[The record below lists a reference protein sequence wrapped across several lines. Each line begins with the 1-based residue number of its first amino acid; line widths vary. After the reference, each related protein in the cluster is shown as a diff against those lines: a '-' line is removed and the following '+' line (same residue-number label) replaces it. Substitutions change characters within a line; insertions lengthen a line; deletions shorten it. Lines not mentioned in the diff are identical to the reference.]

1 MEGLTRLAELGR
13 LESTSRSLRYVRNAD
28 DFPARALNNV
38 WDDTAG
44 FASTTKRY
52 VVETQPKIIAR
63 CVLMTTDPGDLV
75 LDPTCGSGTTAYV
88 AEQYGRR
95 WITVD
100 TSRVALA
107 LARER
112 VLTASFPYYR
122 LVDDHRGVDS
132 GLRYKTIQ
140 RVTLRSLAYDEPPE
154 QISLYDQP
162 EVDNSRIRVSGP
174 FTVEAL
180 SRYAINPLH
189 DDVPPDPGELNAT
202 ADHVDQLLA
211 ALKTRGIPVKGG
223 KAVEIDTVVRLTST
237 SPLHAE
243 GTLRDGRTFAVSVG
257 PRYGPITVPQVD
269 DALHDAYGYDLVV
282 FAGFAATA
290 EAQSFLAPGKA
301 GRFDVVLLEANADL
315 LLGDLLRNTQSSQ
328 TFRLFAAP
336 DSTAEKLDDGTV
348 FVELKGVDLYDA
360 AKGEASARTREDVA
374 AWFLDHDY
382 DGEVFHVCQAFFP
395 KTSGWASLAR
405 ALKGSLD
412 EEALEQLA
420 TFQSNP
426 FNAANTNVQLCESST
441 LPARPAK
448 P

>member
-1 MEGLTRLAELGR
+1 LPRAEGAHGASSYNRVELPNGERRGLTAEELQNPTNVPPGSRIYALDNLTSQGFRANTTVDFEFEGRTFHPGPNANWKTTLEGLTRLAELGR

-257 PRYGPITVPQVD
+257 PRYGPD
-269 DALHDAYGYDLVV
+269 DDPVGGKSL
-282 FAGFAATA
+282 A
-290 EAQSFLAPGKA
+290 EFSLETRENGAQS
-301 GRFDVVLLEANADL
+301 
-315 LLGDLLRNTQSSQ
+315 SI
-328 TFRLFAAP
+328 
-336 DSTAEKLDDGTV
+336 STSDKL
-348 FVELKGVDLYDA
+348 
-360 AKGEASARTREDVA
+360 SRTI
-374 AWFLDHDY
+374 WNKFS
-382 DGEVFHVCQAFFP
+382 C
-395 KTSGWASLAR
+395 R
-405 ALKGSLD
+405 A
-412 EEALEQLA
+412 
-420 TFQSNP
+420 
-426 FNAANTNVQLCESST
+426 
-441 LPARPAK
+441 
-448 P
+448 

>member
-1 MEGLTRLAELGR
+1 
-13 LESTSRSLRYVRNAD
+13 
-28 DFPARALNNV
+28 
-38 WDDTAG
+38 
-44 FASTTKRY
+44 
-52 VVETQPKIIAR
+52 
-63 CVLMTTDPGDLV
+63 V

-112 VLTASFPYYR
+112 ILTATYPYYR
-122 LVDDHRGVDS
+122 LVDEQRGIDG
-132 GLRYKTIQ
+132 GLQDKTIQ

-162 EVDNSRIRVSGP
+162 EVDNSKVRVSGP

-189 DDVPPDPGELNAT
+189 DDVPPDPGELTAT
-202 ADHVDQLLA
+202 ADHVDQILA
-211 ALKTRGIPVKGG
+211 ALRTRGIPVKGG
-223 KAVEIDTVVRLTST
+223 DPVAIATLSRTTGT
-237 SPLHAE
+237 SPLHGE
-243 GTLRDGRTFAVSVG
+243 GMLDDGRSFAVSVG
-257 PRYGPITVPQVD
+257 PRYGPITVAQID
-269 DALHDAYGYDLVV
+269 EALDDAYGYDLVV

-290 EAQSFLAPGKA
+290 EAQGFLAPGHR

-336 DSTAEKLDDGTV
+336 DATAAPHPDGGV

-360 AKGEASARTREDVA
+360 AKGEASSRSRADIA

-395 KTSGWASLAR
+395 KTSGWANLAR
-405 ALKGSLD
+405 ALKGTLD
-412 EEALEQLA
+412 EDALAQLA

-426 FNAANTNVQLCESST
+426 FTPGEHERAAVRVVDFAGQTSETVVP
-441 LPARPAK
+441 LP
-448 P
+448 